1 MLDSGILQVD
11 LAVILLCGGIMGKK
25 KNKPETINIDD
36 TLVKLV
42 RSAIRVALRYEMK
55 TNGRKL
61 GITGEVGEILVC
73 YHLRKTL
80 GLKLVSD
87 PLSAGF
93 DAIDRNSRH
102 VQIKTR
108 RIKTRRS
115 ESQELPID
123 GVSTGIF
130 SEHKFAYALLGL
142 LDHNYKLCQVW
153 RSEYG
158 KLNPIIKKRERR
170 NPSLKSFEDVGKLIY
185 SN

>member
-1 MLDSGILQVD
+1 MLDSVILQVD

-25 KNKPETINIDD
+25 KNKPETVNIDD

-93 DAIDRNSRH
+93 DAIDRNNRR
-102 VQIKTR
+102 VQ
-108 RIKTRRS
+108 IKTRRS
-115 ESQELPID
+115 ESQELQID

-158 KLNPIIKKRERR
+158 KLNPVIKERERR
-170 NPSLKSFEDVGKLIY
+170 NLSLKSFEDVGELIY